1 MFSQGKTFKSN
12 LEIKQFQEEQLRIQL
27 QYLNTHSSYYKN
39 QFKSKGINPENIQS
53 IEDLDL
59 LPVTNKEDLQN
70 PDNDILCIPKEDI
83 AEYFTTSGT
92 LGDPVVFPLSENDLQ
107 RLAYNEFLS
116 FKRIGAK
123 KGDVA
128 LLTVTSDKCFM
139 AGNAYSL
146 GARKAGITII
156 KTGPGLPEFQWSTI
170 LKLKPTIIIAVPSF
184 ILKLIEFAQSHN
196 IDFKKSSIKKA
207 LCVGESLRTR
217 TLEENALAKSITDQW
232 PIKLYSTYASTEMNT
247 AFTECE
253 FGKGGHLNPELI
265 IVECLDENNKPAKP
279 GIPGDITITNLGLET
294 TPLLRFKTGDMAII
308 HTEKCECGEI
318 SLRIGPIIGRNKQMI
333 KYKGTTLYPDAIRQT
348 LQGLSYI
355 DDYYIEVTTDNF
367 GMDDLI
373 VHMAIKSMSIEV
385 EKIIADSFRSH
396 LRIVPKLTFN
406 TKSEIQAVKNNPK
419 LRKPIDFVDNR
430 ITI

>member
-12 LEIKQFQEEQLRIQL
+12 SEIKLFQDEQLKIQL
-27 QYLNTHSSYYKN
+27 QYLNTHSSFYKN
-39 QFKSKGINPENIQS
+39 LFKSKGINPDNIKT
-53 IEDLDL
+53 IEDLIL
-59 LPVTNKEDLQN
+59 LPVTDKEDLQN
-70 PDNDILCIPKEDI
+70 PENNFLCIPEKDI

-92 LGDPVVFPLSENDLQ
+92 LGEPVVFPLSENDLQ
-107 RLAYNEFLS
+107 RLAYNEFSS

-123 KGDVA
+123 KGDIV

-184 ILKLIEFAQSHN
+184 ILKIIEFAQNHN
-196 IDFKKSSIKKA
+196 IDFKSCSIKKA
-207 LCVGESLRTR
+207 LCVGESLRTKN
-217 TLEENALAKSITDQW
+217 LEENALAKSITNQW
-232 PIKLYSTYASTEMNT
+232 PIKLFSTYASTEMNT

-253 FGKGGHLNPELI
+253 FGNGGHLNPELI
-265 IVECLDENNKPAKP
+265 VVECLDENNKPSKP
-279 GIPGDITITNLGLET
+279 GVPGEITITNLGLET
-294 TPLLRFKTGDMAII
+294 TPLLRFKTGDIAII
-308 HTEKCECGEI
+308 HSEKCECGEV

-348 LQGLSYI
+348 LQGLSNV

-367 GMDDLI
+367 GMDDLT

-406 TKSEIQAVKNNPK
+406 TKSEIQAVKNNLK
-419 LRKPIDFVDNR
+419 SRKPIDFVDNR